1 MKNPQSFVPRHR
13 AIYEILRGRIR
24 SRYWKYGEALPTREA
39 LCREFAVSAITIRTA
54 LRNLQQEGYIRSV
67 RGRGSFACWKKEQEY
82 YLSAISSA
90 GRKLE
95 ITHLLFAPKP
105 TDSYLMNM
113 LADAFM
119 EKNPQISVKFTELRP
134 RGMEDPWL
142 QLIASGELPQCGE
155 FFWHAA
161 YAEQDALYP
170 LEELPD
176 FEELKQELHPGAVY
190 PTRNGSGES
199 HIHALYLF
207 FGVPLFMIFNVDHLE
222 HAGGR
227 VPYKPLSWPQIFRI
241 SRAIAERK
249 RSGAAFAAA
258 IAAPYSYHGVK
269 PFIELLGQ
277 DLFQRG
283 VPLTDLNSF
292 AGLFQTGGALAG
304 LELLEKI
311 LPRGRTLL
319 RKCDEHFALGEVG
332 FLPFASSWCLNLLEM
347 MNQEQRYFISPIPP
361 VGEHR
366 KYRSFHSGFS
376 VGIFR
381 NGIAS
386 SEQLQVTWEWIR
398 FLFHRRSQYLLS
410 QDFRLPVRRGVES
423 YLQRENPLLYAM
435 AHNMLRNSVPQPDFS
450 GMRRA
455 FACAGRKITSFLHGE
470 FSPEEC
476 LKAIREDLNHL
487 PR

>member
-1 MKNPQSFVPRHR
+1 MKQPQPFLPRHR

-24 SRYWKYGEALPTREA
+24 SRYWKYGEALPSREA

-54 LRNLQQEGYIRSV
+54 LRNLQRDGFVHSI
-67 RGRGSFACWKKEQEY
+67 RGRGTFACWKKEQEY
-82 YLSAISSA
+82 YLSAA
-90 GRKLE
+90 PTAVRKLE

-105 TDSYLMNM
+105 ADSYLMNM

-119 EKNPQISVKFTELRP
+119 EKNPLVAVKFSEIRP
-134 RGMEDPWL
+134 RGAEDPCL
-142 QLIASGELPQCGE
+142 KLLSSGNLPQCGE

-161 YAEQDALYP
+161 YAELNALYP
-170 LEELPD
+170 LEQLPD
-176 FEELKQELHPGAVY
+176 FEELKQELHPGALY
-190 PTRNGSGES
+190 PTKDGSGES

-222 HAGGR
+222 HAGMC

-241 SRAIAERK
+241 SRALAARK
-249 RSGAAFAAA
+249 PAGSVFTTAV
-258 IAAPYSYHGVK
+258 AAPYSYHGVK

-277 DLFQRG
+277 DLFNRN
-283 VPLTDLNSF
+283 VLLTDQDSY
-292 AGLFQTGGALAG
+292 AEIFQTESAPAG

-319 RKCDEHFALGEVG
+319 HKCDEHFALGEVG
-332 FLPFASSWCLNLLEM
+332 FLPLASSWCLNLLEM

-361 VGEHR
+361 VGENR

-386 SEQLQVTWEWIR
+386 NEQLLATWEWIR

-410 QDFRLPVRRGVES
+410 QDFRLPVRNGVES
-423 YLQRENPLLYAM
+423 YLQKANPLLYAM
-435 AHNMLRNSVPQPDFS
+435 ARNMLRNSVPQPDFT

-455 FACAGRKITSFLHGE
+455 FACTGRRITAFLQGELSAGG
-470 FSPEEC
+470 C
-476 LKAIREDLNHL
+476 LDAIREELKYL
-487 PR
+487 AR